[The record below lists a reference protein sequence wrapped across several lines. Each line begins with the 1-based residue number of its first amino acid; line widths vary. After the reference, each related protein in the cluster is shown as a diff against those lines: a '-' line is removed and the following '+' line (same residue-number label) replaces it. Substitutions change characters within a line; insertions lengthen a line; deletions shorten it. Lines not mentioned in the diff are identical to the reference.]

1 VELVG
6 ARHRSPRLPGS
17 SAKELVGAAGI
28 GLEEIDGAAAVEVQP
43 GGGRRVWSHRSPDP
57 RYVPLSLPPVA
68 TACEKGTRE
77 ERECHRGKGK
87 EMVIFSGRCRCV
99 RVHVLTVDR
108 KE

>member
-1 VELVG
+1 
-6 ARHRSPRLPGS
+6 
-17 SAKELVGAAGI
+17 
-28 GLEEIDGAAAVEVQP
+28 
-43 GGGRRVWSHRSPDP
+43 
-57 RYVPLSLPPVA
+57 LPPVA